1 MSKVRYKEPSATFE
15 KNSSRK
21 DFSRL
26 RASVGK
32 ENYVGEYYNLS
43 VDLLIPYAKQA
54 RKLFDETQIMELAAT
69 IKEHGIQNPLLV
81 FASQETP
88 EKFEVVSGE
97 RRLRAA
103 KLLGLQ
109 NVPCIIIKEGTAE
122 QVALIENI
130 QRTDLHP
137 VEIGDA
143 INSIINESQWGEV
156 SKIADKIGKDQSTIS
171 NYLSY
176 AKLPQEIKKILIDKN
191 IKSRDILRKIIKT
204 DSLEEM
210 FAVINKPTSKLVAK
224 SIIRI
229 ISESNAFRVQDKAL
243 DKLDHDQLLKIR
255 VKIGEVLK
263 KIDNLIK

>member
-1 MSKVRYKEPSATFE
+1 MSKIRYKEPSATFE

-21 DFSRL
+21 DYSRL

-54 RKLFDETQIMELAAT
+54 RKLFDESQIMELAAT

-81 FASQETP
+81 FSSQETS

-109 NVPCIIIKEGTAE
+109 NVPCIIIKEDTAE

-210 FAVINKPTSKLVAK
+210 LAVLSKPTSKLVAK

-243 DKLDHDQLLKIR
+243 DKLDNTQLLEIR
-255 VKIGEVLK
+255 VKISEVLA
-263 KIDNLIK
+263 KIDSLIK